1 MREGAP
7 KAPGDKA
14 TLWEDSV
21 SVRGKPAR
29 SKGGGRLFPLLPVLF
44 FSLQK
49 KNFLKPFLIS

>member
-29 SKGGGRLFPLLPVLF
+29 SKDGGRLFPLLPVLF